1 MGVPFEETIERMRQS
16 GGLKNASAIAR
27 VVEVTPQ
34 ALSNYKKRGLMPA
47 DLVLKFAK
55 IHSISM
61 DWLVTGHGEMPKIGT
76 ECSEEEQSF
85 EVLKVFDALSLS
97 PDELIYT
104 GKLLKLLRCSSL
116 DSGQVIKNLINKYY
130 SNLDEPSKESTERSY
145 L

>member
-1 MGVPFEETIERMRQS
+1 MGVPFRETLERMRQS
-16 GGLKNASAIAR
+16 GGLKNATAIAR

-61 DWLVTGHGEMPKIGT
+61 DWLLTGEGEMPQIGT
-76 ECSEEEQSF
+76 ECSREEQPIEAVGAS
-85 EVLKVFDALSLS
+85 DALSLT
-97 PDELIYT
+97 PDEFIYT

-130 SNLDEPSKESTERSY
+130 SNLDEPSKASTE
-145 L
+145 